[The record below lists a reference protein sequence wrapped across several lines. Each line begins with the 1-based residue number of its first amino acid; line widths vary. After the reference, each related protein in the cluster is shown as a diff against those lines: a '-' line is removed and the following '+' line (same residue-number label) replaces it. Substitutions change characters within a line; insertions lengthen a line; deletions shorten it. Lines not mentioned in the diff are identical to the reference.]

1 MTEKS
6 LNEREMSLGFFVQRQ
21 FMLEPLIT
29 DSLLLPGGI
38 ANKARR
44 QKK

>member
-1 MTEKS
+1 MIWQQMGKEAY
-6 LNEREMSLGFFVQRQ
+6 